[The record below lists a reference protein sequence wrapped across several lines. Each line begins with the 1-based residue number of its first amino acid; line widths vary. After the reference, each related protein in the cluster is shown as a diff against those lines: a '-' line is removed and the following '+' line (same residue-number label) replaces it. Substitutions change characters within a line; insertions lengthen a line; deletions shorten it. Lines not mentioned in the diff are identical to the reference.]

1 MLATFYVAIASS
13 IHIESDELTVRSS
26 GQYLLNA

>member
-1 MLATFYVAIASS
+1 VAIASS

-26 GQYLLNA
+26 GQYLLNAW